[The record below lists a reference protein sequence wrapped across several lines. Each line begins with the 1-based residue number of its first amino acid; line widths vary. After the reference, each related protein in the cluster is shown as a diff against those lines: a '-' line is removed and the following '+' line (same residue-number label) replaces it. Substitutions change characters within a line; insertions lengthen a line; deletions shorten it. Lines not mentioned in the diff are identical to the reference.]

1 MNLALDVSTSIT
13 GWCLTDD
20 ENPDTL
26 LYGAF
31 YMKNKSKY
39 DDVFEKG
46 HYIESELEN
55 IKKQYKITKILIE
68 APFIA
73 FGGGNSSAQTVAT
86 LQRFNGIVSYCV
98 FKVFGIKPD
107 YIGVKEARKL
117 VGIKNAK
124 GANAKKTVTN
134 FLLDTE
140 PRFVVEYTK
149 QGNVSPRFIDM
160 ADAIVLAKS
169 LNKK

>member
-20 ENPDTL
+20 NDPATL
-26 LYGAF
+26 LYGAW
-31 YMKNKSKY
+31 YMKNKNK
-39 DDVFEKG
+39 FEDLFDKAK
-46 HYIESELEN
+46 YIESELQE
-55 IKKQYKITKILIE
+55 IQKKYNITKIIVE

-73 FGGGNSSAQTVAT
+73 FGGGASSAQTVAT
-86 LQRFNGIVSYCV
+86 LQRFNGIVSYIV

-107 YIGVKEARKL
+107 YIRVQEARKL

-134 FLLDTE
+134 FLLDTD

-149 QGNVSPRFIDM
+149 QGNVSPRYIDM

-169 LNKK
+169 LDKK